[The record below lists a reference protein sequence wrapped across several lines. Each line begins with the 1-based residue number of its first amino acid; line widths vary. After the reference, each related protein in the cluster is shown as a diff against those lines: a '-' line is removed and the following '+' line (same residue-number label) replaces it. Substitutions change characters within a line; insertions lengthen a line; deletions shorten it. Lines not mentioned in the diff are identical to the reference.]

1 MKFKIT
7 SPAKYGHRSYFKWM
21 ISTDKSYNGKPQS
34 FRGVFCFFSQGFKQT
49 YILKRIKKKYLALEL
64 NSVKIGK
71 YALALGC
78 QRFWWAIS
86 NNSFFKLATWVF
98 ASSCAI
104 TLIRFGYLNFCEV
117 LLCLGWDC
125 MLLGFYFQTGS
136 CKNETVIKW
145 VLINKIYMQLIVQSD
160 SN

>member
-7 SPAKYGHRSYFKWM
+7 SPAKYGHRSYFKCM

-34 FRGVFCFFSQGFKQT
+34 LQRVFLFLFFFQGFKQT

-78 QRFWWAIS
+78 QRS
-86 NNSFFKLATWVF
+86 
-98 ASSCAI
+98 
-104 TLIRFGYLNFCEV
+104 
-117 LLCLGWDC
+117 
-125 MLLGFYFQTGS
+125 
-136 CKNETVIKW
+136 
-145 VLINKIYMQLIVQSD
+145 
-160 SN
+160 